1 MKAQVL
7 YDIGDLRYEDIEK
20 PQLKE
25 GWVMV
30 KVMAAGVCLK
40 TEENLIFHSL
50 FLILDD
56 TELMYSDREGLW
68 HVPCVL

>member
-25 GWVMV
+25 IGR
-30 KVMAAGVCLK
+30 A
-40 TEENLIFHSL
+40 
-50 FLILDD
+50 
-56 TELMYSDREGLW
+56 
-68 HVPCVL
+68 HV

>member
-7 YDIGDLRYEDIEK
+7 YGIGDLRYEDIEK

-30 KVMAAGVCLK
+30 KVMAAAYVVR
-40 TEENLIFHSL
+40 IFQEYIIQEHMFILL
-50 FLILDD
+50 FLD
-56 TELMYSDREGLW
+56 MNFQ
-68 HVPCVL
+68 VK